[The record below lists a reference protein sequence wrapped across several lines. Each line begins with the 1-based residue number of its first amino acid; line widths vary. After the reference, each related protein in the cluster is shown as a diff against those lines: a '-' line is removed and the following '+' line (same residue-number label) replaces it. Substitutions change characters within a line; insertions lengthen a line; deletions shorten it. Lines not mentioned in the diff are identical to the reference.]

1 MAGNVTSCWGVSVSV
16 WSTRGAGLFMS
27 GMMWLMSESVRVP
40 QPMRLELVTVP
51 VADVDR
57 AKAFYAD
64 QVGFV
69 VEQDRQV
76 DENHRF
82 VELVPPGSAC
92 SIALTKGYADPQL
105 GSLRG
110 TQLNVDDLDAVRAVL
125 LRRGVEASEV

>member
-1 MAGNVTSCWGVSVSV
+1 MMCLMTTSV
-16 WSTRGAGLFMS
+16 GA
-27 GMMWLMSESVRVP
+27 P

-51 VADVDR
+51 VSDVDR

-69 VEQDRQV
+69 VERDHHV

-82 VELVPPGSAC
+82 VELLPPGSAC
-92 SIALTKGYADPQL
+92 SIALTKGYADPEP

-110 TQLNVDDLDAVRAVL
+110 TQLNVDDLEVVRAEL
-125 LRRGVEASEV
+125 LGRGVRISDIQDYPWGRFCFFSDPDGNDWSFHEPPRG